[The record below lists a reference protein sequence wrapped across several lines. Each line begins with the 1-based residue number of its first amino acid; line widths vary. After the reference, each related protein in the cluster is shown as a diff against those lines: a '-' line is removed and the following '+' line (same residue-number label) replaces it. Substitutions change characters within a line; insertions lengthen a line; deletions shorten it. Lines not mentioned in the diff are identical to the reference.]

1 MLRDVILGRAQSQIS
16 HEACFSPGLFRATEA
31 LISQKK
37 KKKKPGKFMTPL
49 PVLCEQSM
57 RVKALARGT
66 HSSCSA
72 EG

>member
-16 HEACFSPGLFRATEA
+16 HEACFSPGLFKATEA
-31 LISQKK
+31 LISQK

-57 RVKALARGT
+57 RVKALACGT